1 MTIVDTII
9 HYQFRFE
16 YGIGKMGIY
25 LAIVNLGLLVVAN
38 LTLKG
43 IFFPIWGIVPIAI
56 ILVIVFT
63 LFGIVLVKYNV
74 MGRLQSHSNRYG
86 NPEFVELMGKIERI
100 ENALGIKEEPL
111 TWEIP

>member
-1 MTIVDTII
+1 MTLADTII
-9 HYQFRFE
+9 YYQFRFE

-25 LAIVNLGLLVVAN
+25 LAILNLGLLVVAN

-43 IFFPIWGIVPIAI
+43 IFFPIWGIIPIAI
-56 ILVIVFT
+56 ILVVFFT

-74 MGRLQSHSNRYG
+74 MGRLNSHTNRW
-86 NPEFVELMGKIERI
+86 NPEFVQLVEKIDRI
-100 ENALGIKEEPL
+100 GNALGIAEEPL